1 MTPILGFLLLVTIA
15 FVGKVLISPRIR
27 KNHPFLLALS
37 ASGIP
42 YILIGVMLG
51 PRGFDV
57 LNEEILAEL
66 HPLISLGLG
75 WVGFLFGIQLQWRNI
90 RRFPANYLL
99 FTSLQSLIALII
111 IGGVI
116 VLVLI
121 ALEIPTMQA
130 VEYAVIFAIIGS
142 MTAPMALARMII
154 SHKLRGKLVHL
165 IQFSSSLDAF
175 WGIVFIGGFFIMKQS
190 LLPSGITIPWLW
202 LVIVLVL
209 GMSLG
214 FSFIYLLRL
223 RFEPQELLLLIL
235 GLIIFVSGIGFYLH
249 LSPIFLT
256 MVVGVVIAQFSLPAR
271 RLSRVLLFAEKPV
284 YLMMLI
290 FAGAW
295 WNVPATTQVWIIIV
309 FLIARLA
316 GKICGG
322 WLASRTVS
330 MGFPV
335 PGNIGIPLLAFGG
348 TALAVAFNYLLFNVN
363 PMGDLVIS
371 ATIIGIVVFD
381 ELAMWGTRRVLPSE
395 DYQAEDTR

>member
-27 KNHPFLLALS
+27 KNQPFLLALS

-42 YILIGVMLG
+42 YILTGVMLG
-51 PRGFDV
+51 PRGFNV
-57 LNEEILAEL
+57 LNDAILEAL

-90 RRFPANYLL
+90 RRFPGNYVL
-99 FTSLQSLIALII
+99 FTSLQSLGSLVII
-111 IGGVI
+111 MGILGAGLKWLGVEPWR
-116 VLVLI
+116 
-121 ALEIPTMQA
+121 ALEFA
-130 VEYAVIFAIIGS
+130 VVLAIIGS
-142 MTAPMALARMII
+142 MTAPMALARLMI

-175 WGIVFIGGFFIMKQS
+175 WGIVLIGGFFIVKQS
-190 LLPSGITIPWLW
+190 ILPSGITIPWVW
-202 LVIVLVL
+202 LVIVLGL
-209 GMSLG
+209 GISIGL
-214 FSFIYLLRL
+214 SFVFLMRV
-223 RFEPQELLLLIL
+223 RFESEELLLLIL

-256 MVVGVVIAQFSLPAR
+256 MIVGMVVAQFPLPAR

-295 WNVPATTQVWIIIV
+295 WNVQAATQVVVIV
-309 FLIARLA
+309 LFLLARLL
-316 GKICGG
+316 GKLGGG
-322 WLASRTVS
+322 WLASRLVAV
-330 MGFPV
+330 GFPV
-335 PGNIGIPLLAFGG
+335 PGHVGVPLLAFGG
-348 TALAVAFNYLLFNVN
+348 TSLAVAFNYLLFNPNV
-363 PMGDLVIS
+363 MGDLVIS

-381 ELAMWGTRRVLPSE
+381 ELAMWGTLRMIKPA
-395 DYQAEDTR
+395 DQAAVNSR